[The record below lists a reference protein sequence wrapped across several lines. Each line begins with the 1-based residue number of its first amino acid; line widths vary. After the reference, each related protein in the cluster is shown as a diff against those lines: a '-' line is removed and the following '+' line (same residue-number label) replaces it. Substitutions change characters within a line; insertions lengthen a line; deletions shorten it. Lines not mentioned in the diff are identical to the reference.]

1 MGLGIKFGRAASV
14 LSAGAALTMWVALG
28 VGTLAAKQERP
39 TQRVANIVS
48 VAVEE
53 YGKGVDE
60 RGRLI
65 SRDEYDETVGFLRDA
80 RAAMSRLP
88 SDRVAAASPLLDSII
103 L

>member
-1 MGLGIKFGRAASV
+1 MRLGTKFGRAASV
-14 LSAGAALTMWVALG
+14 LLTGAAFTMSAALG
-28 VGTLAAKQERP
+28 ARALGAQQERP

-60 RGRLI
+60 KGRLT

-88 SDRVAAASPLLDSII
+88 SDRLAAA
-103 L
+103 